1 MSDKKV
7 TKKDIKIGDKYL
19 ITKSGTNNGY
29 CSSFN
34 ENEEVIIT
42 ENPPGDTSTRG
53 YIRFTSTDR
62 RKSGITYHPSTHLK
76 YLSSLNEKQI
86 QENITNYKK
95 QIAGINDKI
104 KEEQSKLDWM
114 EEAGVDTFNQDEYTI
129 WKALETLEKKGISK
143 MEKVKK
149 LNEIINNKKK

>member
-1 MSDKKV
+1 MSTKVYKKE
-7 TKKDIKIGDKYL
+7 IKVGDKYVL
-19 ITKSGTNNGY
+19 SESGARNFYDSSAGDEIKVTSNPHGGGVCFTILKSGTNQ
-29 CSSFN
+29 
-34 ENEEVIIT
+34 
-42 ENPPGDTSTRG
+42 
-53 YIRFTSTDR
+53 
-62 RKSGITYHPSTHLK
+62 ITYQPSK
-76 YLSSLNEKQI
+76 DFRRILSASKERI

-95 QIAGINDKI
+95 QIASINDKI

-114 EEAGVDTFNQDEYTI
+114 EEAGVDNFNQDEYTI